1 MCSGP
6 GSRRVAPNARDGGAG
21 ASLPRIR
28 LTGGKPT
35 LHTDLTRSQ
44 SLCNRLHKSKKRKI
58 VAAWIVRIAFGLGC
72 NTGWERVLTDRKVAL
87 ITGARRGIGRAIA
100 FALADAG
107 FDVIGT
113 DKVSDEDT
121 AETAAGLAKCG
132 SRNEFIEGDIADL
145 GSHAALFDRIYER
158 YERLDC
164 VVNNAGMMC
173 PREDILEAGVEDFDQ
188 VLGVNLRGTFFLTQ
202 AAARRMLAEDST
214 RTGRTIVTITS
225 ANAAMASPEKS
236 SYCLSKSALSMAVRL
251 FAVRLATHGIAV
263 FEVRPGLITTEM
275 SGEARDRYDPMMK
288 AGLAPMKRWGK
299 TDEVAQTVRSLA
311 TGALAYTIGQAI
323 DVDGGMLTFRL

>member
-1 MCSGP
+1 LEFRIVFGP
-6 GSRRVAPNARDGGAG
+6 
-21 ASLPRIR
+21 
-28 LTGGKPT
+28 
-35 LHTDLTRSQ
+35 
-44 SLCNRLHKSKKRKI
+44 
-58 VAAWIVRIAFGLGC
+58 GC
-72 NTGWERVLTDRKVAL
+72 NTSWERVLADRKVAL

-100 FALADAG
+100 FALAEAG

-113 DKVSDEDT
+113 DKVLDKDT

-132 SRNEFIEGDIADL
+132 GRNEFIEGDIADL
-145 GSHAALFDRIYER
+145 DSHAALFDRIYDR

-164 VVNNAGMMC
+164 VVNNAGVMC
-173 PREDILEAGVEDFDQ
+173 PREDILEAGAEDFDR
-188 VLGVNLRGTFFLTQ
+188 VLGINLRGTFFLTQ
-202 AAARRMLAEDST
+202 TAARRMLAEDAT

-225 ANAAMASPEKS
+225 ANAAMVSPEKP
-236 SYCLSKSALSMAVRL
+236 SYCISKSALSMATRL
-251 FAVRLATHGIAV
+251 FAVRLAAHGIAV

-275 SGEARDRYDPMMK
+275 SGEARDRYGPMME

-299 TDEVAQTVRSLA
+299 TDEVAHTVRSLA

>member
-1 MCSGP
+1 MGCPDRVGP
-6 GSRRVAPNARDGGAG
+6 DYN
-21 ASLPRIR
+21 I
-28 LTGGKPT
+28 
-35 LHTDLTRSQ
+35 
-44 SLCNRLHKSKKRKI
+44 
-58 VAAWIVRIAFGLGC
+58 
-72 NTGWERVLTDRKVAL
+72 GWERVLTDRKVAL

-113 DKVSDEDT
+113 DKVSDEET
-121 AETAAGLAKCG
+121 AVTAAGLAKCG
-132 SRNEFIEGDIADL
+132 GRNEFIEGDIADL
-145 GSHAALFDRIYER
+145 DSHAALFDRIYDR

-173 PREDILEAGVEDFDQ
+173 RREDILEAGAEDFDR

-202 AAARRMLAEDST
+202 TAARRMLAEDST

-236 SYCLSKSALSMAVRL
+236 SYCLSKSALSMATRL

-275 SGEARDRYDPMMK
+275 SGEARDRYGPMME

-299 TDEVAQTVRSLA
+299 TEEVAHTVRSLA